1 MPHIYDAIIMQCSPM
16 VATKTELHGYL
27 HLSTSININRDNY
40 VEDRV
45 LQYVDTVNLR
55 SQHTNH
61 EDTLTN
67 VRPMRSAITHVLC
80 IGWRSGEQTPKG
92 TGSQTEPKV
101 KGLVREQAL

>member
-1 MPHIYDAIIMQCSPM
+1 M

-67 VRPMRSAITHVLC
+67 VRPMRSAITHVLTRVTFRLLLQC
-80 IGWRSGEQTPKG
+80 
-92 TGSQTEPKV
+92 
-101 KGLVREQAL
+101 LVIQDLVYSPVLG